1 VSALFVSHRS
11 HLRRPSGCSR
21 DARSRQAAIFHTET
35 GSRPRPARV
44 PPQSHPV
51 YRRLLILAAA
61 GLLATACF
69 GKFALGVTQTVE
81 PNPILPGASVKQ
93 EVNVDADGL
102 LGSAVKQ
109 AMTEAA
115 TKSQAQGQ
123 TGTQWQI
130 RDNSEGASVHL
141 RMSRSVSLAEAQ
153 TAVSK
158 TSTGGFDV
166 GTISVRADDWLIARH
181 YTVRVVVSPSAPGAP
196 AGTPTGTD
204 ATSQQ
209 LAQAILAGIT
219 YDYFVSLPGVITATN
234 GVPGDNSRLV
244 WHLDLTAGSERVLTA
259 ESIYPDWPRLVLLL
273 VIFILLGSGIVF
285 RSRGKRPVTPE
296 PPIFTTPT
304 HP

>member
-1 VSALFVSHRS
+1 M
-11 HLRRPSGCSR
+11 
-21 DARSRQAAIFHTET
+21 
-35 GSRPRPARV
+35 
-44 PPQSHPV
+44 

-115 TKSQAQGQ
+115 TKGQAQGQ

-141 RMSRSVSLAEAQ
+141 RMSRSVSLTEAQ

-196 AGTPTGTD
+196 PGTPTGTD

>member
-1 VSALFVSHRS
+1 M
-11 HLRRPSGCSR
+11 
-21 DARSRQAAIFHTET
+21 
-35 GSRPRPARV
+35 
-44 PPQSHPV
+44 
-51 YRRLLILAAA
+51 LAAA

-130 RDNSEGASVHL
+130 RDNSEGAAVHI

-166 GTISVRADDWLIARH
+166 GTISIRADDWLIARH

-219 YDYFVSLPGVITATN
+219 YDYFVSLPGVVTATN

-244 WHLDLTAGSERVLTA
+244 WHLDLTTGSERVLTA

-273 VIFILLGSGIVF
+273 VIFVLLGSGIVF
-285 RSRGKRPVTPE
+285 RSRGRRQGTPE

-304 HP
+304 QS